1 MNDKDIDKLAEAI
14 VNLMMAKQKE
24 YDEVFLEDIKIL
36 VDKEPD
42 IEMVVNDDKSKV
54 LIKIKFLEEELND
67 KIDEQDFLSA
77 ARIQKKIN
85 ALKHKYKLD

>member
-42 IEMVVNDDKSKV
+42 IEMVVNDDKAKV
-54 LIKIKFLEEELND
+54 SIKIKFLEEELND
-67 KIDEQDFLSA
+67 MINEQDFLSA

-85 ALKHKYKLD
+85 ALKHKYNL